1 MDHWA
6 ILGSMDGGSD
16 GTLWKWRRDGFYNRW
31 CNKRWIIYNSSAL
44 IPSFISLTS
53 SLHLSH
59 ILITSSISSPRI
71 SSSISSHPFFY
82 LITSHTFI
90 YLTSYHLA
98 SLHLPHHLASLH
110 LSHHLASLHL
120 SHRISS
126 FISSLRITSSISSF
140 ITSSISSFH
149 HFIYLIISQASDR
162 SGIRGAINGEKVESY
177 WIVYTIRLV
186 TSLIKIK
193 LPLRLLLPILLQQL
207 TTIEIDR

>member
-31 CNKRWIIYNSSAL
+31 CNKRWIIYNSSAI

-59 ILITSSISSPRI
+59 ILITSSILSPRI

-82 LITSHTFI
+82 LITSHHFI
-90 YLTSYHLA
+90 YFITS
-98 SLHLPHHLASLH
+98 SISSFITSSISSLH
-110 LSHHLASLHL
+110 LSHHLSLHL
-120 SHRISS
+120 SHH
-126 FISSLRITSSISSF
+126 F

-162 SGIRGAINGEKVESY
+162 SGIGGAINGEKVESY
-177 WIVYTIRLV
+177 WIANTI
-186 TSLIKIK
+186 SCYIFN
-193 LPLRLLLPILLQQL
+193 
-207 TTIEIDR
+207 